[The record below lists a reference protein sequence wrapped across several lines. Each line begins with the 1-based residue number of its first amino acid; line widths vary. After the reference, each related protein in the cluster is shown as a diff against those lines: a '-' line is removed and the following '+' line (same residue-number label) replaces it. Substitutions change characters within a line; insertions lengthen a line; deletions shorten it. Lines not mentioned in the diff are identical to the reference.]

1 MTRLVRPSGDAGV
14 SLAELLVAMMVLGLL
29 LTMTGGFVVSAYRA
43 NATNTAVDRTTRQA
57 STAMAQMARMVRAA
71 STYDPPGGGAAQAP
85 FVTTTA
91 DEVTLYA
98 YVNLEDA
105 LEKPVKVQFKV
116 EGTKLVE
123 RRWAS
128 SPSANNP
135 DLYVFSPTVTSTTVL
150 TDALLPV
157 AQRGPVLFTY
167 LKADRTTSATSVA
180 DVAAVRIDLQVGT
193 GADLARSTFLTNTVG
208 VTNVASQGTP

>member
-1 MTRLVRPSGDAGV
+1 VTRLLRPSGDTGV

-43 NATNTAVDRTTRQA
+43 NATNTTVDRSTRSA
-57 STAMAQMARMVRAA
+57 SLAMAEMARMVRAA
-71 STYDPPGGGAAQAP
+71 STYDPPGGGTAQAP
-85 FVTTTA
+85 FVSIA
-91 DEVTLYA
+91 SDEVTLYA
-98 YVNLEDA
+98 YVNLDDA

-123 RRWAS
+123 RKWAS
-128 SPSANNP
+128 TPSTSNP
-135 DLYVFSPTVTSTTVL
+135 DLYVFSPTVTSTVVL

-157 AQRGPVLFTY
+157 AQRGPTLFTY
-167 LKADRTTSATSVA
+167 LKADRATPATAVA

-193 GADLARSTFLTNTVG
+193 GADLGRSTFLTNTVG